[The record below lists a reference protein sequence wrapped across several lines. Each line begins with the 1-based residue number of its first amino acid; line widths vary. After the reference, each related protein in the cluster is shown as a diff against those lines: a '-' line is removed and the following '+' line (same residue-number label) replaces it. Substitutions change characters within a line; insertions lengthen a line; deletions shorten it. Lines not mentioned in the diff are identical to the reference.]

1 MAKLSAFDALLKA
14 EAVFLLAVRLFA
26 GTEDK
31 SLYVRIISIDL
42 LEVVHVFTVL
52 LLY

>member
-1 MAKLSAFDALLKA
+1 LTKLPTFDTLLKA
-14 EAVFLLAVRLFA
+14 QTILLLAVRLFA

-42 LEVVHVFTVL
+42 LEVVHVFTVFL
-52 LLY
+52 LN